1 MDSFAHKLN
10 ERTEPFDIAVLY
22 EASEAGLFGITL
34 AGFVE
39 IVRQAVR
46 ASLGSEPSV
55 AEAAK
60 LQERLHIKDLVL
72 AQACAAGHERAWER
86 FLFRYKEK
94 LFAAAC
100 AIAKDPVLAQELVD
114 SLYSD
119 LFGVKEIPKGQRHS
133 KLALYTGRGSL
144 EGWLKATLA
153 QSYVDRY
160 RRQRRLVSLEEH
172 LGSIEAVHSNEFL
185 ESRSADPRLDEAIR
199 QSFLSLRPEDR
210 FVLAS
215 YFFDGRTLGQ
225 IAIILGV
232 HESTVSRRI
241 DKITRSLRKSIIHR
255 LKKAGMSTRAA
266 ADSLQTDIQTL
277 SVDIRSYLIRGM
289 NAAR

>member
-1 MDSFAHKLN
+1 MGPIAHKPS
-10 ERTEPFDIAVLY
+10 ETTEPFDVAALY
-22 EASEAGLFGITL
+22 EGAEAGLFGITL
-34 AGFVE
+34 ARFVE
-39 IVRQAVR
+39 IVQQAVR
-46 ASLGSEPSV
+46 ASLGPEPSI

-72 AQACAAGHERAWER
+72 AQACAAGHESAWER

-94 LFAAAC
+94 LFAAGC

-119 LFGVKEIPKGQRHS
+119 LFGVKEVPKGQRYS

-153 QSYVDRY
+153 QNYVNRY

-172 LGSIEAVHSNEFL
+172 LGSIEAVHSNQLL
-185 ESRSADPRLDEAIR
+185 ESRSADPRLGEAIR

-210 FVLAS
+210 FILAS
-215 YFFDGRTLGQ
+215 YFFDGRTLAQ
-225 IAIILGV
+225 IAIMLGI
-232 HESTVSRRI
+232 HESTASRRI
-241 DKITRSLRKSIIHR
+241 DKITKSLRRSIIHH

-266 ADSLQTDIQTL
+266 ADSLQADMQTL
-277 SVDIRSYLIRGM
+277 SIDIRAYLMRGM